1 MKAWFRF
8 FLLASIVLYLLLR
21 FGSQVPLRYQ
31 HPVDRYANS
40 LEREPAPSLS
50 PAWVENP
57 PALQDKVVAPKE
69 SVVRDG
75 AWTSHMRSRILRGL
89 HGPPGTQKSPNQL
102 WAKRSVQVTNQY
114 LTPGLFCLPGQP
126 NYKIR
131 VLQQPL
137 ASTTVSVAACLL
149 FL

>member
-8 FLLASIVLYLLLR
+8 FFRASIVLYLLLR

-57 PALQDKVVAPKE
+57 TAFQDTVVAPKE
-69 SVVRDG
+69 SVVLDCALTRRI
-75 AWTSHMRSRILRGL
+75 RSPLLRGL
-89 HGPPGTQKSPNQL
+89 HGPPGTRKSPSQL
-102 WAKRSVQVTNQY
+102 WAKRSVQVTNQC
-114 LTPGLFCLPGQP
+114 LTPGFFCLPGQP
-126 NYKIR
+126 NY
-131 VLQQPL
+131 
-137 ASTTVSVAACLL
+137 
-149 FL
+149 